1 MRFTEFIQTNH
12 KAIIDAWV
20 DFARS
25 MLPWAEGLSD
35 KDLQDHA
42 EELLDALANDMESP
56 QSSLE
61 QSQKSKGQAAGGK
74 LEIVGQKHASVRLES
89 GLSLMQL
96 VSEYRAL
103 RASVLRQWAKAQR
116 NESEEIT
123 RFNEAI
129 DEALAASMAQYSR
142 TLDNTR
148 EQFLAILS
156 HDLRNPLGA
165 IIMGASLLK
174 EPEVNDGAG
183 IAHVILGSA
192 ERMNRMVNDLL
203 DLTRTRLGSGIP
215 ITQKPMDLIS
225 VCRQVVAELQ
235 PCHKDFQLQFE
246 SIGDLH
252 GEWDSDRLAQVVSN
266 LIANALQYGSS
277 AKPVSI
283 VAREHGQE
291 VILQVHN
298 EGLPIPEKAIK
309 TIFTPMAR
317 HQADGQSVDKNSNG
331 LGLGLYIASEIVAS
345 HAGTISVTSTAQEGT
360 TFTVTMPRRPASKS
374 VQANQPNISS

>member
-1 MRFTEFIQTNH
+1 MRFTEFIQKNQ

-20 DFARS
+20 NFAKT
-25 MLPWAEGLSD
+25 MLPWAEGMSEE
-35 KDLQDHA
+35 DLQDHA
-42 EELLDALANDMESP
+42 EELLNAVVNDMESP
-56 QSSLE
+56 QNMMQ
-61 QSQKSKGQAAGGK
+61 QSQKSKGQAKGGN
-74 LEIVGQKHASVRLES
+74 LEKIGQKHASDRLES

-103 RASVLRQWAKAQR
+103 RASVLGNWAKAERSQ
-116 NESEEIT
+116 SEEMT

-129 DEALAASMAQYSR
+129 DEALAASMTRYSKI
-142 TLDNTR
+142 LDNTR

-165 IIMGASLLK
+165 IIMGATLLK
-174 EPEVNDGAG
+174 EPEANDSVE
-183 IAHVILGSA
+183 IANVILGSA

-215 ITQKPMDLIS
+215 ITQKPMDLTS
-225 VCRQVVAELQ
+225 VCKQVISEFQAS
-235 PCHKDFQLQFE
+235 HTDFQLQFE
-246 SIGDLH
+246 SFGDLH

-298 EGLPIPEKAIK
+298 EGLPIPEKAIR

-317 HQADGQSVDKNSNG
+317 HQADGQKVDKNSNG
-331 LGLGLYIASEIVAS
+331 LGLGLYIASEIVTS
-345 HAGTISVTSTAQEGT
+345 HGGTISVSSTEEKGT
-360 TFTVTMPRRPASKS
+360 TFTVTMPRRPAPGPQLRK
-374 VQANQPNISS
+374 PRL